1 VLEPDLDERECGHCG
16 RYTYVY
22 KYKKRRLK
30 ALGDPLF
37 MVKLITCCPDRS
49 CPGHAEKAKTK
60 EEMSISPPCW
70 TVTWELFAWMGHRR
84 LARHWSVP
92 QIRAELFDTYGV
104 EVSPDLIE
112 DYTAKYEVMVA
123 ARESDIELLVASYR
137 EVSYLELS
145 IDGLQPEKGH
155 ETLYVVRELTQQRV
169 WFATPLLSSAAK
181 EVHRLIERAREIA
194 ERIGKPVRCW
204 TSDKQDAFVTG
215 VAKIFPEVPH
225 RYCQN
230 HFLRDAAEQTQKL
243 DSQAKVQ
250 MRRKVRGLRGIERK
264 MLTTQA
270 QSQQTTAAARS
281 DDEPEQV
288 VLDYCAT
295 VRGILNDNQGGPLDP
310 PGLRM
315 AKGLDEVRDSIDRVT
330 AAEDEEKKTTPVS
343 GRSAPLPIT

>member
-1 VLEPDLDERECGHCG
+1 MLEPELGKRECGHCS

-22 KYKKRRLK
+22 TRKERYLK
-30 ALGDPLF
+30 SLGDPLVV
-37 MVKLITCCPDRS
+37 VKLFTRCPDKR
-49 CPGHAEKAKTK
+49 CPGHK
-60 EEMSISPPCW
+60 ETARPEQEMFISPPCW
-70 TVTWELFAWMGHRR
+70 TVTWELFAWMGQRR

-92 QIRAELFDTYGV
+92 QIQAELYDTYGV

-123 ARESDIELLVASYR
+123 ARESDIERLVASYR
-137 EVSYLELS
+137 DVPYLDLS

-155 ETLYVVRELTQQRV
+155 EVLYVVRELTQQRV
-169 WFATPLLSSAAK
+169 WFATPLLSSAAE

-204 TSDKQDAFVTG
+204 MSDKQDAFVTG
-215 VAKIFPEVPH
+215 VANIFAGVPH

-230 HFLRDAAEQTQKL
+230 HFLRDTAEQTRKL

-270 QSQQTTAAARS
+270 QTQQTTAAARS

-288 VLDYCAT
+288 VLDYCAA
-295 VRGILNDNQGGPLDP
+295 VRGILNDDQGGPLDP
-310 PGLRM
+310 PGVRM
-315 AKGLDEVRDSIDRVT
+315 AKGLGEVRESIDRVVS
-330 AAEDEEKKTTPVS
+330 AAEDGEKK
-343 GRSAPLPIT
+343 RYL